1 VLRALVL
8 LCAGFAM
15 ADPAQRE
22 PDVADLPPE
31 FQQWVF
37 ELRVK
42 AVRESN
48 GRPVPHTAL
57 RIDGG
62 NEAFGR
68 WQKTITTD
76 ADGRASVR
84 LPTGKYR
91 SYPLANEFAQAWSPM
106 VDLEQST
113 DITIPLKP
121 ACSFAGRVVDD
132 RGKPIPGSRLEVWTD
147 TSDLELVADAAG
159 RFKVDRLTQGGHT
172 VTARAPGFA
181 SRTVSGPARPG
192 RAGQVEIVL
201 HRGATLKVVT
211 ECNGGPCRGARASVE
226 APDPGGGAM
235 TVEADG
241 TAMFSDLPAGKVTI
255 RAVRGED
262 LAGELVAAPIERRLA
277 PGESASV
284 KVVLKPSGGPFNVR
298 GSVVDKAG
306 KPMVGAIWATCG
318 AVRRRL
324 NYTEKDGT
332 FILFDLPTNRCTIEA
347 AAENERATLQSDGTG
362 PVRFVL
368 NPWRPPAP
376 PR

>member
-1 VLRALVL
+1 MSRALVL
-8 LCAGFAM
+8 VCAGFAM
-15 ADPAQRE
+15 AGPAQKE

-31 FQQWVF
+31 ALKWVF
-37 ELRVK
+37 ELRVQ
-42 AVRESN
+42 AVRESD

-76 ADGRASVR
+76 ADGRAAVR
-84 LPTGKYR
+84 LPTGEYR
-91 SYPLANEFAQAWSPM
+91 AYPLAKEFAFAWSPTFQLDPH
-106 VDLEQST
+106 VEVTL
-113 DITIPLKP
+113 PLRP
-121 ACSFAGRVVDD
+121 ACALAGRVVDD
-132 RGKPIPGSRLEVWTD
+132 RGKPLPDSRLDVW
-147 TSDLELVADAAG
+147 ADAGELHLVTDGAG
-159 RFKVDRLTQGGHT
+159 RFRVERLTEGNHP
-172 VTARAPGFA
+172 VTAHAAGFA
-181 SRTVSGPARPG
+181 SRTVDGPARPG
-192 RAGQVEIVL
+192 RAGHVEIVL
-201 HRGATLKVVT
+201 RRGATLKVVT

-241 TAMFSDLPAGKVTI
+241 TAMFSDLPAGEVTI

-277 PGESASV
+277 PGETASV

-298 GSVVDKAG
+298 GSIVDKAG

-324 NYTEKDGT
+324 NATEKDGT
-332 FILFDLPTNRCTIEA
+332 FVLFDLPTDHCTIEA
-347 AAENERATLQSDGTG
+347 AAENERATLQSDGAG
-362 PVRFVL
+362 PLRFVL
-368 NPWRPPAP
+368 NPWRPPS
-376 PR
+376 RR